1 MAISKEEM
9 YSLIERLDHEDKKT
23 VYDFIQFLNERSKNY
38 ESWQK
43 IDELDPDQEPLTKE
57 ELEQFKSKEGF
68 ITGEDAK
75 NEYKIQT
82 DLP

>member
-1 MAISKEEM
+1 MSKEEM

-23 VYDFIQFLNERSKNY
+23 VYDFIQFLNERSKNE

-43 IDELDPDQEPLTKE
+43 IDELAPDQEPLTNE
-57 ELEQFKSKEGF
+57 ELEQLKSKEGF
-68 ITGEDAK
+68 IAGEDAK